1 MNRNT
6 LLITL
11 VILVVV
17 VAGSGIYYV
26 MNNNSNN
33 NQNTTQNTQSNN
45 EVNIQ
50 LMAFSPT
57 ELKVK
62 KGSTVTW
69 NNKDAFS
76 HIIASDSNT
85 FVSNEITNGAH
96 FSFTFNDAGEFP
108 YHCNIHPTMRAKIIV
123 E

>member
-1 MNRNT
+1 MNKNT

-11 VILVVV
+11 VILVVL

-26 MNNNSNN
+26 VNNSKNN
-33 NQNTTQNTQSNN
+33 NQNNSQNTSTTN

-50 LMAFSPT
+50 GMAFSPS

-62 KGSTVTW
+62 KGTTVTW
-69 NNKDAFS
+69 NNKDLFA
-76 HIIASDSNT
+76 HVIASDTNA

-96 FSFTFNDAGEFP
+96 FSFTFNEAGEFP
-108 YHCNIHPTMRAKIIV
+108 YHCNIHSTMRAKIIV